1 MRRKWVMV
9 GHGSR
14 RRGSGRTRSSMLEL
28 QWGGG
33 KIVLSKRKGLSR
45 RRSERKDVW
54 RSEIK
59 REK

>member
-1 MRRKWVMV
+1 MAAGEEGAGEHDQACWNC
-9 GHGSR
+9 
-14 RRGSGRTRSSMLEL
+14 SG
-28 QWGGG
+28 GGG